1 MRDDLPE
8 GSSHHL
14 PDGARRTGRMVLI
27 TGGARSGKSTFAE
40 RLAMASGKEVIY
52 VATCMPQDE
61 EMQQRVEEHRRRRP
75 PAWRTR
81 EEPFHPGRAMR
92 EEDSPGRCFIL
103 DCLTLFL
110 SNHLC
115 SALGV
120 GIGPGDPCD
129 AIENTRMTSAEAVE
143 VVMREARQL
152 AQTVRKLS
160 ADALV
165 VTNEVGMGLVPEWP
179 LGRLFRD
186 LAGRVN
192 QEFAGLADEVYA
204 MFCGLPLRVK

>member
-1 MRDDLPE
+1 
-8 GSSHHL
+8 
-14 PDGARRTGRMVLI
+14 MVLI

-40 RLAMASGKEVIY
+40 RLALASGKEVIY
-52 VATCMPQDE
+52 VATCVPHDE

-81 EEPFHPGRAMR
+81 EEPFHPGRVMQ
-92 EEDSPGRCFIL
+92 EEDGPGRCFIL

-115 SALGV
+115 SAMGADAGLGTV
-120 GIGPGDPCD
+120 CDEIGD
-129 AIENTRMTSAEAVE
+129 IQMKSTETAEA
-143 VVMREARQL
+143 VMREARQL

-160 ADALV
+160 ADTLV

-192 QEFAGLADEVYA
+192 QEFACLADEVYA
-204 MFCGLPLRVK
+204 MFCGLPLRIK

>member
-1 MRDDLPE
+1 
-8 GSSHHL
+8 
-14 PDGARRTGRMVLI
+14 MVLI

-40 RLAMASGKEVIY
+40 RLALASGKEVIY
-52 VATCMPQDE
+52 VATCVPHDE

-81 EEPFHPGRAMR
+81 EEPFHPGRVMQ
-92 EEDSPGRCFIL
+92 EEDGPGRCFIL
-103 DCLTLFL
+103 DCLTLYL

-115 SALGV
+115 SAMDADA
-120 GIGPGDPCD
+120 GPAATCD
-129 AIENTRMTSAEAVE
+129 AKIENIQVKNAEVEKAEAV
-143 VVMREARQL
+143 MQEARQL

-160 ADALV
+160 ADTLV

-192 QEFAGLADEVYA
+192 QEFACLADEVYA
-204 MFCGLPLRVK
+204 MFCGLPLRIK